1 MRIQTKISFLLVL
14 SVFVATIF
22 LVNCSLST
30 TTVENYTYLTPIP
43 ESTRLAYREK
53 RPITT
58 KFDAVL
64 EATQDIYYS
73 RLTFTQG
80 APIVVFTE
88 EMTLAETKKLI
99 PEDPSEVYS
108 TKDRPDDSKV
118 WLVIFEAQWQ
128 ILPPM
133 SNDLLPL
140 ETGCIY
146 AILDANVV
154 GYSRIRATSCQISP

>member
-1 MRIQTKISFLLVL
+1 MPIRKKILFLLAL
-14 SVFVATIF
+14 ITIVTF
-22 LVNCSLST
+22 LVNCSSVTST
-30 TTVENYTYLTPIP
+30 EDKAYLTPIP
-43 ESTRLAYREK
+43 ESTWSAYREI
-53 RPITT
+53 RPINNR
-58 KFDAVL
+58 FDAVL
-64 EATQDIYYS
+64 EASQEIHHS

-88 EMTLAETKKLI
+88 EMTLTEAKKLI
-99 PEDPSEVYS
+99 PEDPGEVYS
-108 TKDRPDDSKV
+108 SEDRPADSKV

-146 AILDANVV
+146 AIIDANDV
-154 GYSRIRATSCQISP
+154 GFSRIRATSCQAKP

>member
-1 MRIQTKISFLLVL
+1 MHIQNKILFPLALIIIV
-14 SVFVATIF
+14 IF
-22 LVNCSLST
+22 LVNCSNSATST
-30 TTVENYTYLTPIP
+30 EANSYLTPIP
-43 ESTRLAYREK
+43 ESTWTAYREI
-53 RPITT
+53 RPINNR
-58 KFDAVL
+58 FDAVL
-64 EATQDIYYS
+64 EATQEIHYS

-80 APIVVFTE
+80 APLVVFTE
-88 EMTLAETKKLI
+88 EMTLAEAKKLI

-108 TKDRPDDSKV
+108 SEDRPDETKV

-146 AILDANVV
+146 AILDANIV
-154 GYSRIRATSCQISP
+154 GYSRIRATSCQTPP